1 MNSAP
6 PRMKTWHVYRAAI
19 WIALLQLSLPANL
32 GMALATQQTAPDDA
46 YTGVELLR
54 QCKDAIRES
63 DPGIAST
70 PSGTM
75 CIGYLAGFIA
85 GSIVTGNFYQTQSRS
100 LHPAI
105 CLPKGGITGDQEI
118 LIVVKWLSDHPRM
131 LHPNEGI
138 LVEAAFPDAFPCK

>member
-19 WIALLQLSLPANL
+19 WIALLQLLLPANL
-32 GMALATQQTAPDDA
+32 GLALPNQQTAPDDA

-54 QCKDAIRES
+54 QCKDAIREG
-63 DPGIAST
+63 DPGYPPT

-75 CIGYLAGFIA
+75 CIGYLTGFVA
-85 GSIVTGNFYQTQSRS
+85 GSIVTGNFYQSQSRS

-105 CLPKGGITGDQEI
+105 CFPKSGITGDQEI
-118 LIVVKWLSDHPRM
+118 LIVVKWLTDHPQL
-131 LHPNEGI
+131 LHLNEGI
-138 LVEAAFPDAFPCK
+138 LVEAAFQDAFPCK